1 MKSSSK
7 SNLIPILIV
16 RAASSIRNAN
26 PKKDEKE
33 KENCEPGDDG
43 AGVGFDGVVGDSL
56 VEVSQNLRQ
65 GPRDAGRRRRPRV
78 QRNHVIRDRHSL
90 LLITAAGAAAADDDV
105 RVRVRPLVL
114 QSTNGKQEP
123 SLLALEEQSR
133 ARDRRGR
140 S

>member
-1 MKSSSK
+1 MKSSSR

-16 RAASSIRNAN
+16 RRGASSIRNAN

-78 QRNHVIRDRHSL
+78 QRDHVIRDRHSL
-90 LLITAAGAAAADDDV
+90 LLITAAGAAAADDSV
-105 RVRVRPLVL
+105 RVRVRLLVL
-114 QSTNGKQEP
+114 QSTYGKQEP
-123 SLLALEEQSR
+123 SLLALEE
-133 ARDRRGR
+133 
-140 S
+140 